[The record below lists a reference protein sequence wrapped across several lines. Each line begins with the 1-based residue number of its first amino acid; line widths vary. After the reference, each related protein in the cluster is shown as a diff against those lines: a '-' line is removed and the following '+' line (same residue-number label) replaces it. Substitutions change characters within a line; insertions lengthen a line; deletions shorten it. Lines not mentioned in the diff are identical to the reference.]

1 MSEVDFKYTLQ
12 KNHGPLALFLGSFVC
27 LSTVDNFMDRE
38 AVSHIEG
45 LLLTTKSPEILDT
58 D

>member
-27 LSTVDNFMDRE
+27 LSTVDNFTDRE
-38 AVSHIEG
+38 AVSHSEG
-45 LLLTTKSPEILDT
+45 LLNHQVHRNP
-58 D
+58 